1 MNNNERELWIMNNEV
16 LYLAWRSTGLS
27 IAKYMKQYRE
37 NIDKYIKT
45 ATLRQNLK
53 QQASSLY
60 SRHTKQISNL

>member
-1 MNNNERELWIMNNEV
+1 MNNSERELWIMNDEV

-45 ATLRQNLK
+45 ATK
-53 QQASSLY
+53 GY
-60 SRHTKQISNL
+60 K